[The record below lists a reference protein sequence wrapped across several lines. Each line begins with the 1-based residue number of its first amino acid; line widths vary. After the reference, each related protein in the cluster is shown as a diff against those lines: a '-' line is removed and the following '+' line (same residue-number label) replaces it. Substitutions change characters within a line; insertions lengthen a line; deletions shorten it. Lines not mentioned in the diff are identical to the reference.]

1 MTDSFTGELWRGVAG
16 IYEAI
21 LKHPFLT
28 GLADGSLRDEAF
40 AFYVIQDSLYL
51 KQYGH
56 TLAAIA
62 SRAPDASETEM
73 FARHFIGVV
82 AVEQQL
88 HDELLGE
95 LGIDPATADV
105 AEMAPTTLA
114 FTSYLVATARGG
126 SYAEAVAAVLPAY
139 WIYWEVGKELRR
151 RGSPDPRFQRWIDT
165 YSGADYGAY
174 VQEVLDLA
182 NRLGAGLSEVERARM
197 RWHFRTSSRYEW
209 MFWDMGYRTESWP
222 ITV

>member
-1 MTDSFTGELWRGVAG
+1 MTDTFTGELWQGVTG

-28 GLADGSLRDEAF
+28 GLADGSLPDEMF
-40 AFYVIQDSLYL
+40 AFYVVQDSLYL

-73 FARHFIGVV
+73 FARHFFGVV
-82 AVEQQL
+82 TVEQQL
-88 HDELLGE
+88 HDELLGG
-95 LGIDPATADV
+95 LGIDPATADA

-151 RGSPDPRFQRWIDT
+151 RGSPDPHFQRWIET
-165 YSGADYGAY
+165 YSGADYGDY
-174 VQEVLDLA
+174 VQEVLGLT
-182 NRLGAGLSEVERARM
+182 NRLGADLSGAERARL
-197 RWHFRTSSRYEW
+197 HGYFRTSSRYEW
-209 MFWDMGYRTESWP
+209 MFWDMGYRMESWP
-222 ITV
+222 IGT

>member
-1 MTDSFTGELWRGVAG
+1 MTDTFTGELWQGVTG

-28 GLADGSLRDEAF
+28 GLADGSLPDEMF
-40 AFYVIQDSLYL
+40 AFYVVQDSLYL

-82 AVEQQL
+82 RVEQQL
-88 HDELLGE
+88 HDELLGG
-95 LGIDPATADV
+95 LGIDPATVDA

-165 YSGADYGAY
+165 YSGADYGEY
-174 VQEVLDLA
+174 VQEILGLT
-182 NRLGAGLSEVERARM
+182 NRLGAGLSEAERGRL
-197 RWHFRTSSRYEW
+197 HGYFRTSSRYEW
-209 MFWDMGYRTESWP
+209 MFWDMGYRMESWP
-222 ITV
+222 IGT

>member
-1 MTDSFTGELWRGVAG
+1 MSDSFTSELWQSVSG

-21 LKHPFLT
+21 LSHPFLT
-28 GLADGSLRDEAF
+28 GLADGSLPEESF

-62 SRAPDASETEM
+62 SRAPGASETEM

-82 AVEQQL
+82 AVEQHL

-114 FTSYLVATARGG
+114 FTSYLLAAARGG
-126 SYAEAVAAVLPAY
+126 SYAEAIAAVLPAY

-151 RGSPDPRFQRWIDT
+151 RGSSDPRFQRWIDT
-165 YSGADYGAY
+165 YSGADYGEY
-174 VQEVLDLA
+174 VQEILNLT
-182 NRLGAGLSEVERARM
+182 NRLGDGLAEAERARLH
-197 RWHFRTSSRYEW
+197 WYFRASSRYEW
-209 MFWDMGYRTESWP
+209 MFWDMGFRMESWP
-222 ITV
+222 ISL

>member
-1 MTDSFTGELWRGVAG
+1 MTDTFTGELWQGVTS

-28 GLADGSLRDEAF
+28 GLSDGSLPDDIF
-40 AFYVIQDSLYL
+40 AFYVVQDSLYL

-62 SRAPDASETEM
+62 SRAPDAGETEM

-82 AVEQQL
+82 TVEQQL
-88 HDELLGE
+88 HDELMGG
-95 LGIDPATADV
+95 LGIDPATADTT
-105 AEMAPTTLA
+105 EMAPTTLA

-165 YSGADYGAY
+165 YSGADYGDY
-174 VQEVLDLA
+174 VREVLGLT
-182 NRLGAGLSEVERARM
+182 NRLGAGLSEADRARL
-197 RWHFRTSSRYEW
+197 HGYFRTSSRYEW
-209 MFWDMGYRTESWP
+209 MFWDMGYRMESWP
-222 ITV
+222 IGT

>member
-1 MTDSFTGELWRGVAG
+1 MTDTFTGELWQGVTG

-28 GLADGSLRDEAF
+28 GLADGSLPDKMF
-40 AFYVIQDSLYL
+40 AFYVVQDSLYL

-82 AVEQQL
+82 RVEQQL
-88 HDELLGE
+88 HDELLGG
-95 LGIDPATADV
+95 LGIDPATVDA

-114 FTSYLVATARGG
+114 FTSYLLATARGG
-126 SYAEAVAAVLPAY
+126 SYAEAVAAVLPAT
-139 WIYWEVGKELRR
+139 
-151 RGSPDPRFQRWIDT
+151 GSTGRSAR
-165 YSGADYGAY
+165 
-174 VQEVLDLA
+174 
-182 NRLGAGLSEVERARM
+182 NCGAGDHRTRASSGGSIPTAARTTASTSRRSWASPTAWGQACPRAERGRL
-197 RWHFRTSSRYEW
+197 HGYFRTSSRYEW
-209 MFWDMGYRTESWP
+209 MFWDMGYRMESWP
-222 ITV
+222 ISV